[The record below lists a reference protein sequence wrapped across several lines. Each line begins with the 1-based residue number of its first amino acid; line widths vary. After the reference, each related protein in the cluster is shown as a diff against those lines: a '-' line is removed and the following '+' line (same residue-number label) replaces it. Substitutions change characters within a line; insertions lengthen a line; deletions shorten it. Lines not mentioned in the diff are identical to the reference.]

1 MFKGIQNF
9 YNAAHGSGLNCIG
22 SIAMTGMFIATW
34 PWAILAEWATPP
46 SKDFGKFR
54 DKNGR

>member
-1 MFKGIQNF
+1 MFKEIRNF
-9 YNAAHGSGLNCIG
+9 YNAMHDSGLNHIG
-22 SIAMTGMFIATW
+22 SIAMTGMFIVVW

-54 DKNGR
+54 DKNDR